1 MYILILLA
9 LVSNDVSVYRGRN
22 SVYRLYGK
30 EERKIC
36 GYYYLTCIGESV
48 KCRFYYWKCNFAS
61 KLWSNKVKRKIFTA

>member
-1 MYILILLA
+1 MMLMRTVAGIRYI
-9 LVSNDVSVYRGRN
+9 G
-22 SVYRLYGK
+22 

-61 KLWSNKVKRKIFTA
+61 ELWSNKVKRLVFPGKNR